1 MIIDTVDL
9 FSAPK
14 TDNGSVAML
23 LKKSNGGINESLDI
37 GLILHSAGYWSRW
50 SEYNPKPVY
59 SSATPLFDI
68 YFPFLKQFN

>member
-50 SEYNPKPVY
+50 SEAPRPKGRGFPVRI
-59 SSATPLFDI
+59 F
-68 YFPFLKQFN
+68 FNFI